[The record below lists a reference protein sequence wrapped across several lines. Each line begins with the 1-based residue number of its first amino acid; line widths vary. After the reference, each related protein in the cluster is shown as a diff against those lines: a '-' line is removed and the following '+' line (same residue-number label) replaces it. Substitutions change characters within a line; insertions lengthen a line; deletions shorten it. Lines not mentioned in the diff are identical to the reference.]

1 MPKKIAKICA
11 MHGGHVASIR
21 LMTGALAVT
30 LLLFSGGTMSAKDG
44 KLSGLPS
51 LILGGQTAEAPT
63 YNFEQAFVEEV
74 KTPTITIVLDKTTL
88 DDIKAAFGGEVRI
101 RSAGDIAVGWLCY
114 TLVSQSV
121 QRDVWFIA
129 NDMQAASGA
138 GQAVNM
144 IAVEET
150 SEDQLDCDKGQ
161 FDPASWTIPVP
172 TLGDDKASLQQRFGN
187 APESGLVRYA
197 HEGPGAEAQ
206 LSQSLVYRL
215 KDGKIDAVAFT
226 QIKTK

>member
-1 MPKKIAKICA
+1 MPKKVAKIA
-11 MHGGHVASIR
+11 AIHGGHVTSTR
-21 LMTGALAVT
+21 LLTGALAMTV
-30 LLLFSGGTMSAKDG
+30 LLFSGGTMSAKEG
-44 KLSGLPS
+44 RLSGLPS
-51 LILGGQTAEAPT
+51 MILSGQTAEAQT

-74 KTPTITIVLDKTTL
+74 KTPTINIILDKTTL
-88 DDIKAAFGGEVRI
+88 DDIKAAFGGEIRI

-114 TLVSQSV
+114 TFVSQSV

-161 FDPASWTIPVP
+161 FDVENWTIPVP
-172 TLGDDKASLQQRFGN
+172 TLGEDRASLQQRFGN

-197 HEGPGAEAQ
+197 HEGAGADAQ
-206 LSQSLVYRL
+206 LTQSLVYRL

-226 QIKTK
+226 QIKSR